1 MEKNP
6 EGLTKQLVYANITNV
21 MNQNDR
27 ENSKELIIRAGK
39 QEFLKYGYKGASLRN
54 ICKQAGVTTGAFYFQ
69 FENKEQL
76 LDEILRPVI
85 TYFSAMVQKSTM
97 EEFEGESSSAD
108 GDEQMLEMLWNYK
121 EECQIL
127 LEGTAGTAYEK
138 VFEELQEGLR
148 QGQGFLLFFGKYG
161 ISDVDEKLLDV
172 IVRMRVESYLTII
185 RKEYTLEE
193 TKKLARQIGIYCDAG
208 FEALVRQLKTEHSG
222 N

>member
-1 MEKNP
+1 M
-6 EGLTKQLVYANITNV
+6 TKQLVYANITNV

-148 QGQGFLLFFGKYG
+148 QGFLLFFGKYG

-193 TKKLARQIGIYCDAG
+193 TKKLARRIGVYCDAG

>member
-1 MEKNP
+1 
-6 EGLTKQLVYANITNV
+6 

-97 EEFEGESSSAD
+97 EGFEGESSSAD

-148 QGQGFLLFFGKYG
+148 QGFLLFFGKYG

>member
-1 MEKNP
+1 
-6 EGLTKQLVYANITNV
+6 

-85 TYFSAMVQKSTM
+85 TYFSAMIQKSTM

-148 QGQGFLLFFGKYG
+148 QGFLLFFGKYG

-208 FEALVRQLKTEHSG
+208 FEALVRQLKTEHSS

>member
-1 MEKNP
+1 M
-6 EGLTKQLVYANITNV
+6 TKQLVYANITNV

-138 VFEELQEGLR
+138 VFEELQEGMR
-148 QGQGFLLFFGKYG
+148 QGFLLFFGKYG

>member
-1 MEKNP
+1 M
-6 EGLTKQLVYANITNV
+6 TKQLVYANITNV

-121 EECQIL
+121 EECRIL

-148 QGQGFLLFFGKYG
+148 QGFLLFFGKYG

>member
-1 MEKNP
+1 
-6 EGLTKQLVYANITNV
+6 

-108 GDEQMLEMLWNYK
+108 GDEQMLEMFWNYK

-148 QGQGFLLFFGKYG
+148 QGFLLFFGKYG

-172 IVRMRVESYLTII
+172 IVKMRVESYLTII

>member
-1 MEKNP
+1 M
-6 EGLTKQLVYANITNV
+6 TRQLVYANITNV

-148 QGQGFLLFFGKYG
+148 QGFLLFFGKYG

>member
-6 EGLTKQLVYANITNV
+6 EGLTKQLVNANITNV

-148 QGQGFLLFFGKYG
+148 QGFLLFFGKYG

>member
-1 MEKNP
+1 M
-6 EGLTKQLVYANITNV
+6 TKQLVYANITNV

-138 VFEELQEGLR
+138 VFEELQEGL
-148 QGQGFLLFFGKYG
+148 GQGFLLFFGKYG

>member
-1 MEKNP
+1 
-6 EGLTKQLVYANITNV
+6 

-85 TYFSAMVQKSTM
+85 TYFSAMIQKSTM

-148 QGQGFLLFFGKYG
+148 QGFLLFFGKYG

-208 FEALVRQLKTEHSG
+208 FEALVRQLKTEYSG

>member
-1 MEKNP
+1 M
-6 EGLTKQLVYANITNV
+6 TIQLVYANITNV

-148 QGQGFLLFFGKYG
+148 QGFLLFFGKYG

>member
-1 MEKNP
+1 
-6 EGLTKQLVYANITNV
+6 

-97 EEFEGESSSAD
+97 EEFEGESSSAG

-148 QGQGFLLFFGKYG
+148 QGFLLFFGKYG

>member
-1 MEKNP
+1 
-6 EGLTKQLVYANITNV
+6 

-85 TYFSAMVQKSTM
+85 TYFSAMIQKSTM

-148 QGQGFLLFFGKYG
+148 QGFLLFFGKYG

>member
-1 MEKNP
+1 
-6 EGLTKQLVYANITNV
+6 

-148 QGQGFLLFFGKYG
+148 QGFLLFFGKYG

-208 FEALVRQLKTEHSG
+208 FEALVRQMKTEHSG

>member
-1 MEKNP
+1 
-6 EGLTKQLVYANITNV
+6 

-148 QGQGFLLFFGKYG
+148 QGFLLFFGKYG

-193 TKKLARQIGIYCDAG
+193 IKKLARQIGIYCDAG

>member
-1 MEKNP
+1 
-6 EGLTKQLVYANITNV
+6 

-148 QGQGFLLFFGKYG
+148 QGFLLFFGKYG

-208 FEALVRQLKTEHSG
+208 IEALVGQLKTEHSG

>member
-1 MEKNP
+1 
-6 EGLTKQLVYANITNV
+6 

-27 ENSKELIIRAGK
+27 ENSKELIIREGK

-148 QGQGFLLFFGKYG
+148 QGFLLFFGKYG

-193 TKKLARQIGIYCDAG
+193 TKKLARRIGVYCDAG

>member
-138 VFEELQEGLR
+138 VFEELQKGLR
-148 QGQGFLLFFGKYG
+148 QGFLLFFGKYG

>member
-1 MEKNP
+1 M
-6 EGLTKQLVYANITNV
+6 TKQLVYANITNV

-85 TYFSAMVQKSTM
+85 TYFSAMVKKSTM

-148 QGQGFLLFFGKYG
+148 QGFLLFFGKYG

>member
-1 MEKNP
+1 VEKNP

-148 QGQGFLLFFGKYG
+148 QGFLLFFGKYG

>member
-1 MEKNP
+1 M
-6 EGLTKQLVYANITNV
+6 TKQLVYANITNV

-85 TYFSAMVQKSTM
+85 TYFSAMVQKSTR

-148 QGQGFLLFFGKYG
+148 QGFLLFFGKYG

-193 TKKLARQIGIYCDAG
+193 TKKLARRIGVYCDAG

>member
-1 MEKNP
+1 M
-6 EGLTKQLVYANITNV
+6 TKQLVYANITNV

-148 QGQGFLLFFGKYG
+148 QGFLLFFGKYG

>member
-108 GDEQMLEMLWNYK
+108 GDERMLEMLWNYK

-148 QGQGFLLFFGKYG
+148 QGFLLFFGKYG

>member
-1 MEKNP
+1 
-6 EGLTKQLVYANITNV
+6 

-97 EEFEGESSSAD
+97 EEFEGELSSAD

-148 QGQGFLLFFGKYG
+148 QGFLLFFGKYG

>member
-1 MEKNP
+1 M
-6 EGLTKQLVYANITNV
+6 TKQLVYANITNV

-85 TYFSAMVQKSTM
+85 TYFSAMIQKSTM

-148 QGQGFLLFFGKYG
+148 QGFLLFFGKYG

>member
-1 MEKNP
+1 M
-6 EGLTKQLVYANITNV
+6 TKQLVHANITNV

-27 ENSKELIIRAGK
+27 ENSKELIIREGK

-148 QGQGFLLFFGKYG
+148 QGFLLFFGKYG

>member
-1 MEKNP
+1 M
-6 EGLTKQLVYANITNV
+6 
-21 MNQNDR
+21 
-27 ENSKELIIRAGK
+27 
-39 QEFLKYGYKGASLRN
+39 
-54 ICKQAGVTTGAFYFQ
+54 TTGAFYFQ

-148 QGQGFLLFFGKYG
+148 QGFLLFFGKYG
-161 ISDVDEKLLDV
+161 ISDVDEKLLDA

>member
-85 TYFSAMVQKSTM
+85 TYFSAMVQKSTR

-148 QGQGFLLFFGKYG
+148 QGFLLFFGKYG

-193 TKKLARQIGIYCDAG
+193 TKKLARRIGVYCDAG

>member
-1 MEKNP
+1 
-6 EGLTKQLVYANITNV
+6 

-148 QGQGFLLFFGKYG
+148 QGFLLFFGKYG
-161 ISDVDEKLLDV
+161 ISRDV
-172 IVRMRVESYLTII
+172 VREAFRVL
-185 RKEYTLEE
+185 
-193 TKKLARQIGIYCDAG
+193 KKGGALYRQY
-208 FEALVRQLKTEHSG
+208 
-222 N
+222 

>member
-1 MEKNP
+1 
-6 EGLTKQLVYANITNV
+6 

-39 QEFLKYGYKGASLRN
+39 KEFLKYGYKGASLRN

-138 VFEELQEGLR
+138 VFEELQEGL
-148 QGQGFLLFFGKYG
+148 GQGFLLFFGKYG

>member
-1 MEKNP
+1 
-6 EGLTKQLVYANITNV
+6 

-108 GDEQMLEMLWNYK
+108 GDEQMLEILWNYK

-148 QGQGFLLFFGKYG
+148 QGFLLFFGKYG

-193 TKKLARQIGIYCDAG
+193 TKKLARQIGVYCDAG

>member
-1 MEKNP
+1 
-6 EGLTKQLVYANITNV
+6 

-148 QGQGFLLFFGKYG
+148 QGFLLFFRKYG

>member
-1 MEKNP
+1 MNTEK
-6 EGLTKQLVYANITNV
+6 ESSRKEILKAA
-21 MNQNDR
+21 R
-27 ENSKELIIRAGK
+27 E
-39 QEFLKYGYKGASLRN
+39 EFLEKGYKGASLRS
-54 ICKQAGVTTGAFYFQ
+54 ICKKAGVTTGAFYFQ

-148 QGQGFLLFFGKYG
+148 QGFLLFFGKYG

-185 RKEYTLEE
+185 R
-193 TKKLARQIGIYCDAG
+193 
-208 FEALVRQLKTEHSG
+208 
-222 N
+222 

>member
-1 MEKNP
+1 
-6 EGLTKQLVYANITNV
+6 

-148 QGQGFLLFFGKYG
+148 QGFLLFFGKYG

-193 TKKLARQIGIYCDAG
+193 TKKLARQVGIYCDAG

>member
-1 MEKNP
+1 M
-6 EGLTKQLVYANITNV
+6 TKQLVYANITNV

-97 EEFEGESSSAD
+97 EEFEGESFSAD

-148 QGQGFLLFFGKYG
+148 QGFLLFFGKYG

>member
-1 MEKNP
+1 M
-6 EGLTKQLVYANITNV
+6 TKQLVYANITNV

-108 GDEQMLEMLWNYK
+108 GDEQMLEMFLNYK

-148 QGQGFLLFFGKYG
+148 QGFLLFFGKYG

>member
-1 MEKNP
+1 
-6 EGLTKQLVYANITNV
+6 

-148 QGQGFLLFFGKYG
+148 QGFLLFFGKYG

-208 FEALVRQLKTEHSG
+208 FEALVRQQKTEHSG

>member
-1 MEKNP
+1 M
-6 EGLTKQLVYANITNV
+6 TKQLVYANITNV

-127 LEGTAGTAYEK
+127 LEGTEGTAYEK

-148 QGQGFLLFFGKYG
+148 QGFLLFFGKYG

>member
-1 MEKNP
+1 M
-6 EGLTKQLVYANITNV
+6 TKQLVYANITNV

-97 EEFEGESSSAD
+97 EEFEGESSSAA
-108 GDEQMLEMLWNYK
+108 GDERMLEMLWNYK

-148 QGQGFLLFFGKYG
+148 QGFLLFFGKYG